1 MDCVINNKK
10 QPPEERPLCTPY
22 RYTYTPSNQE
32 EREKGPRCLRRFFHA
47 WSLVYYEE
55 LMRSLSDWFLVIPG
69 AISPPAALR
78 TLLPMCRKLGT
89 RAESLATLLTFTA
102 FYLLRTVT
110 ALDTQFPT
118 LAGGVGS
125 LWCGHTDAQESYC
138 FSVLSHTLYIHHT
151 LLPVQF
157 LWAAERDSANLSPLH
172 FLIRSKL

>member
-1 MDCVINNKK
+1 MLSLHPQLSGHFFPCVGSWELELKVL
-10 QPPEERPLCTPY
+10 PH
-22 RYTYTPSNQE
+22 
-32 EREKGPRCLRRFFHA
+32 CLH
-47 WSLVYYEE
+47 
-55 LMRSLSDWFLVIPG
+55 
-69 AISPPAALR
+69 SP
-78 TLLPMCRKLGT
+78 
-89 RAESLATLLTFTA
+89 A

-118 LAGGVGS
+118 LAAGVGS

-138 FSVLSHTLYIHHT
+138 FSVLSHTLYIDRT